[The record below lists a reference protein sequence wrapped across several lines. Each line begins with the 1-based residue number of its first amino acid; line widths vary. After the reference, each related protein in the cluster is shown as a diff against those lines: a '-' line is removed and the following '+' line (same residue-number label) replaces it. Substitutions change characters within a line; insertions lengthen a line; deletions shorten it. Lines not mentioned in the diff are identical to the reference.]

1 MKTTSDNKLPLK
13 NYQVTTNLVVFLCPI
28 LKGIFALFSSYFTL
42 FQYLFPKKNKSTNL
56 VVSCKFYL
64 LKLPT
69 FAANQL
75 VSKME
80 IITFES
86 KAYKELDNKIT
97 AIADYIFNHTEA
109 ESTNEDEIWVDS
121 YEVCTF
127 LKISE
132 KTLQRLRVAGTIAYS
147 NIRGRY
153 FYKISEVKRMLE
165 ERLIR
170 SNKENIQ
177 NLITNHQLYVKERRN
192 IRKDK

>member
-1 MKTTSDNKLPLK
+1 MAF
-13 NYQVTTNLVVFLCPI
+13 Y
-28 LKGIFALFSSYFTL
+28 FSGH
-42 FQYLFPKKNKSTNL
+42 PN
-56 VVSCKFYL
+56 
-64 LKLPT
+64 

-75 VSKME
+75 VTVME

-97 AIADYIFNHTEA
+97 AIAEKYNIPICEDAAEAIGSEYIFNHVETA
-109 ESTNEDEIWVDS
+109 RQSEDDMWVDS

-132 KTLQRLRVAGTIAYS
+132 KTLQRLRVSGTIAYS

-153 FYKISEVKRMLE
+153 FYKVSEIRRMLE

-170 SNKENIQ
+170 SNKENID
-177 NLITNHQLYVKERRN
+177 NLITNHQLYAKERGN
-192 IRKDK
+192 LRKNK

>member
-1 MKTTSDNKLPLK
+1 M
-13 NYQVTTNLVVFLCPI
+13 VVPWKFYI
-28 LKGIFALFSSYFTL
+28 LQLSIFAE
-42 FQYLFPKKNKSTNL
+42 
-56 VVSCKFYL
+56 
-64 LKLPT
+64 
-69 FAANQL
+69 NQL

-109 ESTNEDEIWVDS
+109 ESTNEDDIWVDS

-132 KTLQRLRVAGTIAYS
+132 KTLQRLRVSGTIAFS

-165 ERLIR
+165 ERLIK
-170 SNKENIQ
+170 SNKEDIQ
-177 NLITNHQLYVKERRN
+177 DLITNHHLYVKERRN
-192 IRKDK
+192 IKQNK

>member
-1 MKTTSDNKLPLK
+1 MVIPCN
-13 NYQVTTNLVVFLCPI
+13 
-28 LKGIFALFSSYFTL
+28 
-42 FQYLFPKKNKSTNL
+42 
-56 VVSCKFYL
+56 FYL
-64 LKLPT
+64 LRPAI

-75 VSKME
+75 VSEME

-127 LKISE
+127 LKISDR
-132 KTLQRLRVAGTIAYS
+132 TLQRLRTAGTVTYS
-147 NIRGRY
+147 NIKGHY
-153 FYKISEVKRMLE
+153 FYKIGEIKRLLE
-165 ERLIR
+165 ERLIKR
-170 SNKENIQ
+170 DKDSIND
-177 NLITNHQLYVKERRN
+177 LITNHQLYVKERRN

>member
-1 MKTTSDNKLPLK
+1 MERGWK
-13 NYQVTTNLVVFLCPI
+13 I
-28 LKGIFALFSSYFTL
+28 YF
-42 FQYLFPKKNKSTNL
+42 FKCFN
-56 VVSCKFYL
+56 
-64 LKLPT
+64 

-86 KAYKELDNKIT
+86 KAYKDLDNKIT

-132 KTLQRLRVAGTIAYS
+132 KTLQRLRVAGT

-165 ERLIR
+165 ERLIK

-177 NLITNHQLYVKERRN
+177 DLITNHHLYVKERRN

>member
-1 MKTTSDNKLPLK
+1 MVIPCN
-13 NYQVTTNLVVFLCPI
+13 
-28 LKGIFALFSSYFTL
+28 
-42 FQYLFPKKNKSTNL
+42 
-56 VVSCKFYL
+56 FYL
-64 LKLPT
+64 LKPAI

-75 VSKME
+75 VSEME

-153 FYKISEVKRMLE
+153 FFKIGEIKRLLE

-170 SNKENIQ
+170 RDKDSIND
-177 NLITNHQLYVKERRN
+177 LITNHQLYVKERRN

>member
-1 MKTTSDNKLPLK
+1 M
-13 NYQVTTNLVVFLCPI
+13 VVPWKFYI
-28 LKGIFALFSSYFTL
+28 LQLSIFAE
-42 FQYLFPKKNKSTNL
+42 
-56 VVSCKFYL
+56 
-64 LKLPT
+64 
-69 FAANQL
+69 NQL

-86 KAYKELDNKIT
+86 KAYKDLDNKIT

-109 ESTNEDEIWVDS
+109 ESTNEDDIWVDS

-132 KTLQRLRVAGTIAYS
+132 KTLQRLRVSGTIAFS

-165 ERLIR
+165 ERLIK
-170 SNKENIQ
+170 SNKEDIQ
-177 NLITNHQLYVKERRN
+177 DLITNHHLYVKERRN
-192 IRKDK
+192 IKQNK

>member
-1 MKTTSDNKLPLK
+1 M
-13 NYQVTTNLVVFLCPI
+13 VI
-28 LKGIFALFSSYFTL
+28 
-42 FQYLFPKKNKSTNL
+42 
-56 VVSCKFYL
+56 SCKFYL
-64 LKLPT
+64 FKPAI

-86 KAYKELDNKIT
+86 KAYKDLDSKIT
-97 AIADYIFNHTEA
+97 AIADYIFNHMEVKN
-109 ESTNEDEIWVDS
+109 TNEDEIWVDS

-192 IRKDK
+192 LRKDK

>member
-1 MKTTSDNKLPLK
+1 
-13 NYQVTTNLVVFLCPI
+13 
-28 LKGIFALFSSYFTL
+28 
-42 FQYLFPKKNKSTNL
+42 
-56 VVSCKFYL
+56 
-64 LKLPT
+64 
-69 FAANQL
+69 
-75 VSKME
+75 ME

-86 KAYKELDNKIT
+86 KAYKDLDNKIT

-109 ESTNEDEIWVDS
+109 ENEDEIWVDS

-170 SNKENIQ
+170 SNKENID
-177 NLITNHQLYVKERRN
+177 NLITNHQLYAKERGN
-192 IRKDK
+192 LRKNK

>member
-1 MKTTSDNKLPLK
+1 
-13 NYQVTTNLVVFLCPI
+13 
-28 LKGIFALFSSYFTL
+28 
-42 FQYLFPKKNKSTNL
+42 
-56 VVSCKFYL
+56 
-64 LKLPT
+64 
-69 FAANQL
+69 
-75 VSKME
+75 ME

-86 KAYKELDNKIT
+86 KAYKDLDNKIT

-165 ERLIR
+165 ERVIK

-177 NLITNHQLYVKERRN
+177 DLLTNHHLYVKERRN
-192 IRKDK
+192 LRKDK

>member
-1 MKTTSDNKLPLK
+1 M
-13 NYQVTTNLVVFLCPI
+13 VVP
-28 LKGIFALFSSYFTL
+28 
-42 FQYLFPKKNKSTNL
+42 
-56 VVSCKFYL
+56 CKFYIL
-64 LKLPT
+64 QLSI

-109 ESTNEDEIWVDS
+109 ESTNEDDIWVDS

-132 KTLQRLRVAGTIAYS
+132 KTLQRLRVSGTIAFS

-165 ERLIR
+165 ERLIK

-177 NLITNHQLYVKERRN
+177 DLITNHHLYVKERRN
-192 IRKDK
+192 IKQNK

>member
-1 MKTTSDNKLPLK
+1 MPYSKVDFHP
-13 NYQVTTNLVVFLCPI
+13 
-28 LKGIFALFSSYFTL
+28 LFSL
-42 FQYLFPKKNKSTNL
+42 FHPVLAPISTKNKSTNL

-64 LKLPT
+64 LQLPT

-86 KAYKELDNKIT
+86 KAYKDLDNKIT

-127 LKISE
+127 LKISDR
-132 KTLQRLRVAGTIAYS
+132 TLQRLRAAGTITYS
-147 NIRGRY
+147 NIKGHY
-153 FYKISEVKRMLE
+153 FYKIGEIKRLLE
-165 ERLIR
+165 ERLIKR
-170 SNKENIQ
+170 DKDSIND
-177 NLITNHQLYVKERRN
+177 LITNHQLYVKERRN

>member
-1 MKTTSDNKLPLK
+1 
-13 NYQVTTNLVVFLCPI
+13 
-28 LKGIFALFSSYFTL
+28 
-42 FQYLFPKKNKSTNL
+42 
-56 VVSCKFYL
+56 
-64 LKLPT
+64 
-69 FAANQL
+69 
-75 VSKME
+75 ME

-97 AIADYIFNHTEA
+97 TIANFIFNQLGERK
-109 ESTNEDEIWVDS
+109 TNEDEIWVDS

-165 ERLIR
+165 ERLIK

-177 NLITNHQLYVKERRN
+177 DLITNNQLYVKERRN
-192 IRKDK
+192 LRTDKKRIVCVQTLCNV